1 MATIRLVPST
11 YSLSNSTYLSVSDAN
26 NMYHNTDN
34 TTYATVTNSRASTTS
49 YYIYVKG
56 FNFDDVDDDWIINS
70 ITIKV
75 KGYES
80 GVSTSTSYAPRLY
93 NGTSSIS
100 TASAASQTFSTSTRT
115 ITVPYTGD

>member
-1 MATIRLVPST
+1 MATIRLIPST
-11 YSLSNSTYLSVSDAN
+11 YYLSNSTYLSVSNAS

-34 TTYATVTNSRASTTS
+34 DTYATVTNSRSSTTS
-49 YYIYVKG
+49 YYIYVRG
-56 FNFDDVDDDWIINS
+56 FNFDAIDDAWVVNS

-100 TASAASQTFSTSTRT
+100 TASAASQTFSTDRKS
-115 ITVPYTGD
+115 VV